1 MGSVLITEKQIFL
14 YVSLF
19 FFFFFIKK
27 LQANLGLY
35 LNK

>member
-19 FFFFFIKK
+19 FFFLIKK